1 MNKVQKGLIGT
12 AVTATV
18 VAAVGFGTYSAFDD
32 ESAIGEDLNLE
43 NSTAV
48 IDAGIYDSEGELVAN
63 GEGGAIQLFTD
74 EDGLDLLPGEEWA
87 SETFT
92 IRNDGTRAF
101 DMTHDAQTTKGTR
114 FLFDSTMFDRWADRD
129 NDIFDHLYIQVDYEF
144 SNGLKEQVK
153 GPFTSSI
160 LDNVLSKGQAQ
171 RNGDNP
177 LYENPTLLP
186 EEEIEISLSIG
197 LDEDAGNEF
206 QGQQFAAGF
215 HLEVE
220 QNNEADRN

>member
-43 NSTAV
+43 NSAAV
-48 IDAGIYDSEGELVAN
+48 IDAGIYDSEGNLVVN

-92 IRNDGTRAF
+92 IKNDGTRAF
-101 DMTHDAQTTKGTR
+101 DIVHSNAQTTGTR
-114 FLFDSTMFDRWADRD
+114 FLFDTDFVDGTWAQSEDLFI
-129 NDIFDHLYIQVDYEF
+129 NVDYTFEDF
-144 SNGLKEQVK
+144 TASVSGAFDEYVPRAILKY
-153 GPFTSSI
+153 
-160 LDNVLSKGQAQ
+160 GQLQ
-171 RNGDNP
+171 GGSNP
-177 LYENPTLLP
+177 LSANRTLLP
-186 EEEIEISLSIG
+186 GEEIEIDFSMGLS
-197 LDEDAGNEF
+197 ESAGNEF
-206 QGQQFAAGF
+206 QGKSFSAGF
-215 HLEVE
+215 YLEVE